1 MMADSKI
8 LIAQKIASFFKAGDV
23 VNLGIGIPGLV
34 REYIV
39 DGVQLHAENGLLGYG
54 GSPKPGEEEPN
65 YVNAGGQIVT
75 LLPGASVSDSAG
87 AFALVR
93 SGKLTAVVLGALQV
107 DSEGSIANW
116 SIPGGR
122 IMGMGGAMDLVSGA
136 KQVIVAMEHNA
147 KNGTSKIL
155 DVCTWPLT
163 GYKVVDII
171 VTELGVFDVTPEGL
185 MVRELFEG
193 VTKEDVIKRTEAK
206 LIFKA

>member
-1 MMADSKI
+1 MSDAKE
-8 LIAQKIASFFKAGDV
+8 LIARKIASFFHAGDV

-34 REYIV
+34 RNYIEE
-39 DGVQLHAENGLLGYG
+39 GVQLHAENGLLGYG
-54 GSPKPGEEEPN
+54 GSPKPGEEEPD
-65 YVNAGGQIVT
+65 YVNAGGQMVT

-107 DSEGSIANW
+107 DAEGSIANW

-147 KNGTSKIL
+147 KNGAPKIL
-155 DVCTWPLT
+155 SRCSWPLT

-171 VTELGVFDVTPEGL
+171 VTELGVFDITANGVV
-185 MVRELFEG
+185 VRELFPNIK
-193 VTKEDVIKRTEAK
+193 KEDVIKRTETR
-206 LIFKA
+206 LIFND

>member
-1 MMADSKI
+1 MTDSKK
-8 LIAQKIASFFKAGDV
+8 LIAKKIAGFFKAGDV

-39 DGVQLHAENGLLGYG
+39 DGVLLHAENGLLGYG
-54 GSPKPGEEEPN
+54 PSPKPGEEVPN

-107 DSEGSIANW
+107 DAEGSLANW

-147 KNGTSKIL
+147 KNGAAKIL
-155 DVCTWPLT
+155 SKCTWPLT
-163 GYKVVDII
+163 GYQVVDII
-171 VTELGVFDVTPEGL
+171 VTELGVFDITPQGIV
-185 MVRELFEG
+185 VRELFPG
-193 VTKEDVIKRTEAK
+193 VNKEEVISRTEAP
-206 LIFKA
+206 LIFKN

>member
-1 MMADSKI
+1 MSDAKA
-8 LIAQKIASFFKAGDV
+8 LIAEKIASFFQAGDV

-34 REYIV
+34 RNYIV

-54 GSPKPGEEEPN
+54 GSPQPGEEEPD

-136 KQVIVAMEHNA
+136 KRVIVAMEHNA
-147 KNGTSKIL
+147 KNGAAKIL
-155 DVCTWPLT
+155 KTCTWPLT
-163 GYKVVDII
+163 GYKVVDTI
-171 VTELGVFDVTPEGL
+171 VTELGVFEITPAGIVVKE
-185 MVRELFEG
+185 MFPG
-193 VTKEDVIKRTEAK
+193 VTQEEVIARTDAP
-206 LIFKA
+206 LIFES

>member
-1 MMADSKI
+1 MTDSKK
-8 LIAQKIASFFKAGDV
+8 LIAKKIAGFFKAGDV

-39 DGVQLHAENGLLGYG
+39 DGVLLHAENGLLGYG
-54 GSPKPGEEEPN
+54 PSPKPGEEVPN

-107 DSEGSIANW
+107 DAEGSIANW

-147 KNGTSKIL
+147 KNGAAKIL
-155 DVCTWPLT
+155 SKCTWPLT
-163 GYKVVDII
+163 GYQVVDII
-171 VTELGVFDVTPEGL
+171 VTELGVFDVTPQGIV
-185 MVRELFEG
+185 VRELFPG
-193 VTKEDVIKRTEAK
+193 VDRAEVISRTEAP
-206 LIFKA
+206 LIFKN

>member
-1 MMADSKI
+1 MADAKE
-8 LIAQKIASFFKAGDV
+8 LIERKIASFFKAGDV

-34 REYIV
+34 RDFIEE
-39 DGVQLHAENGLLGYG
+39 GVQLHAENGLLGYG
-54 GSPKPGEEEPN
+54 PSPKPGEEEPN

-107 DSEGSIANW
+107 DSKGSIANW

-122 IMGMGGAMDLVSGA
+122 MMGMGGAMDLVSGA
-136 KQVIVAMEHNA
+136 KSVIVATEHNA
-147 KNGTSKIL
+147 KNGAPKIL

-163 GYKVVDII
+163 GYQVVDTI
-171 VTELGVFDVTPEGL
+171 VTELGVFDVKPEGL
-185 MVRELFEG
+185 VVRELF
-193 VTKEDVIKRTEAK
+193 DVVSREEVISRTDAK
-206 LIFKA
+206 LIFKD

>member
-1 MMADSKI
+1 MADAKE
-8 LIAQKIASFFKAGDV
+8 LIARKIASFFKAGDV

-34 REYIV
+34 RDFIEE
-39 DGVQLHAENGLLGYG
+39 GVQLHAENGLLSYG
-54 GSPKPGEEEPN
+54 PSPKPGEEEPN

-107 DSEGSIANW
+107 DSKGSIANW

-122 IMGMGGAMDLVSGA
+122 MMGMGGAMDLVSGA
-136 KQVIVAMEHNA
+136 KSVIVATEHNA
-147 KNGTSKIL
+147 KNGAPKIL

-163 GYKVVDII
+163 GYQVVDTI
-171 VTELGVFDVTPEGL
+171 VTELGVFDVKPEGL
-185 MVRELFEG
+185 VVRELF
-193 VTKEDVIKRTEAK
+193 DVVSREEVISRTDAK
-206 LIFKA
+206 LIFKD

>member
-1 MMADSKI
+1 MADSKVM
-8 LIAQKIASFFKAGDV
+8 IAQKVASFFKAGDV

-34 REYIV
+34 REYIA

-54 GSPKPGEEEPN
+54 PSPKPGEEVAN
-65 YVNAGGQIVT
+65 YVNAGGQLVT

-87 AFALVR
+87 AFGLVR

-107 DSEGSIANW
+107 DAEGSIANW

-147 KNGTSKIL
+147 KNGAAKIL
-155 DVCTWPLT
+155 AKCTWPLT

-171 VTELGVFDVTPEGL
+171 VTELGVFDITAEGL
-185 MVRELFEG
+185 VARELFPG
-193 VTKEDVIKRTEAK
+193 VTKEEVIKRTEASV
-206 LIFKA
+206 LFRN

>member
-1 MMADSKI
+1 MADAKE
-8 LIAQKIASFFKAGDV
+8 LIARKIASFFKAGDV

-34 REYIV
+34 RDFIEE
-39 DGVQLHAENGLLGYG
+39 GVQLHAENGLLGYG
-54 GSPKPGEEEPN
+54 PSPKPGEEEPN

-107 DSEGSIANW
+107 DSKGSIANW

-122 IMGMGGAMDLVSGA
+122 MMGMGGAMDLVSGA
-136 KQVIVAMEHNA
+136 KSVIVATEHNA
-147 KNGTSKIL
+147 KNGAPKIL

-163 GYKVVDII
+163 GYQVVDTI
-171 VTELGVFDVTPEGL
+171 VTELGVFDVKPEGL
-185 MVRELFEG
+185 VVRELF
-193 VTKEDVIKRTEAK
+193 DVVSREEVISRTDAK
-206 LIFKA
+206 LIFKD

>member
-1 MMADSKI
+1 MSDGKE

-34 REYIV
+34 RNYIE
-39 DGVQLHAENGLLGYG
+39 DGVLLHAENGLLGYG
-54 GSPKPGEEEPN
+54 GSPKPGEEVPN

-107 DSEGSIANW
+107 DAEGSIANW

-136 KQVIVAMEHNA
+136 KRVIVAMEHNA
-147 KNGTSKIL
+147 KNGAAKIL
-155 DVCTWPLT
+155 KTCTWPLT
-163 GYKVVDII
+163 GYQVADTI
-171 VTELGVFDVTPEGL
+171 VTELGVFAVTPQGI
-185 MVRELFEG
+185 VVQELFPG
-193 VTKEDVIKRTEAK
+193 ITKEEVICRTDAE
-206 LIFKA
+206 LIFKE

>member
-1 MMADSKI
+1 MADSKV
-8 LIAQKIASFFKAGDV
+8 LIAQKVASFFNPGDV

-54 GSPKPGEEEPN
+54 PSPKPGEEVPN

-93 SGKLTAVVLGALQV
+93 SGKLSAVVLGALQV
-107 DSEGSIANW
+107 DAEGSIANW

-147 KNGTSKIL
+147 KNGAAKIL
-155 DVCTWPLT
+155 SKCTWPLT
-163 GYKVVDII
+163 GYQVVDII
-171 VTELGVFDVTPEGL
+171 VTELGVFDITPEGIV
-185 MVRELFEG
+185 VRELFPG
-193 VTKEDVIKRTEAK
+193 VSKQEVISRTDAP
-206 LIFKA
+206 LIFND